1 MSDTRPTVLLVDD
14 SRVMRKAI
22 SMILAQE
29 FDLIE
34 AEDGEDGWEKITS
47 TPEIQVIISDIEMPK
62 LDGFGLLERL
72 RSFEDIHINQMPV
85 IIITGADD
93 EETRQNALDQG
104 ATDFVTKPVDKT
116 QLLAR
121 VRANAKFTET
131 KRDLEETAI
140 SLKSDSTFDPVTG
153 LSSRRFFLQRGEQ
166 DIAYAKRHG
175 QDLALIRV
183 DVDHFRRL
191 YADYGDD
198 AVDEILLWLAKL
210 VKSHARVEDTVARVG
225 GASFAVLAPA
235 TSPGE
240 AMVLGERL
248 RNAISSNPFQWQNV
262 TITMTASAGLVTL
275 NRHLDADING
285 LLKHA
290 ELQLKQARRAGGNKL
305 HADQLNEAAASA
317 SAASPPA
324 TTTEAEADFP
334 ELDLPGIED
343 IAPSETG
350 AADTAPST
358 GVDPA
363 PDAPSIDEALAKL
376 AGGDTHH
383 LEPYLWSL
391 LTQFLP
397 LLEHCDQKL
406 DLGIGIATQVL
417 RHKIENPDQE

>member
-1 MSDTRPTVLLVDD
+1 MLLVDD

-22 SMILAQE
+22 SMILTQE

-34 AEDGEDGWEKITS
+34 AEDGEDGWAKITS

-72 RSFEDIHINQMPV
+72 RNFEDVHINQMPV

-93 EETRQNALDQG
+93 EETRQSALDQG

-121 VRANAKFTET
+121 VRANARFTET

-140 SLKSDSTFDPVTG
+140 SLKSDSTFDPITG

-175 QDLALIRV
+175 QDLALIRI
-183 DVDHFRRL
+183 DIDHFRRL
-191 YADYGDD
+191 YADYGDE

-210 VKSHARVEDTVARVG
+210 MKAHARIEDTVARVG

-235 TSPGE
+235 TSPSE
-240 AMVLGERL
+240 AVVLGERL
-248 RNAISSNPFQWQNV
+248 RNAISNKPFQRKDAS
-262 TITMTASAGLVTL
+262 IPLTASAGLVTL
-275 NRHLDADING
+275 NRHPESNIAD
-285 LLKHA
+285 LLKLS
-290 ELQLKQARRAGGNKL
+290 EEQLRQARRSGGNRI
-305 HADQLNEAAASA
+305 HSDQLLEPAAVVAPAPTQTVAKEPEAV
-317 SAASPPA
+317 PMDLDITA
-324 TTTEAEADFP
+324 T
-334 ELDLPGIED
+334 ED
-343 IAPSETG
+343 IAMAET
-350 AADTAPST
+350 
-358 GVDPA
+358 
-363 PDAPSIDEALAKL
+363 ALASPEAEQAVEVSAEVPTVEEAIARL
-376 AGGDTHH
+376 ASGETQQLD
-383 LEPYLWSL
+383 PYLWSL

-397 LLEHCDQKL
+397 LLEHCNQKL

-417 RHKIENPDQE
+417 RHKIENQDQE